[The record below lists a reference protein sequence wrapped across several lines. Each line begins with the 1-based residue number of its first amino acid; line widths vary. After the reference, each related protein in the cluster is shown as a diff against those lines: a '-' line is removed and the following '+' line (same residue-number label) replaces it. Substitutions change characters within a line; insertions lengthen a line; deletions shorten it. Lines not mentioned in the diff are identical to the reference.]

1 MFPFRDV
8 EADILQK
15 LTDTFSSVVNHLQLT
30 STCLEENTDKLVLPT
45 VSLINILLLLLHS
58 LKFIPSQVSST
69 VFLKLVTK
77 LGYDG
82 SLLTPDKGH
91 NSRENTLRRNR
102 KAIPAASSEQI
113 DAVESEDR
121 IISQDSKNMETEQ
134 KTDTGDSVLEGNDEQ
149 ETKACLQVVKNYVR
163 KLMTIIASNRPET
176 HADSEEHTAGVVT
189 VISWCLQ
196 QLDNIDYVNTIGSF
210 IKWLNLCCTRNS
222 ATVKVIASDTNV
234 SQDIFETL
242 LGVYP
247 KVDSLTVTAGDHDN
261 KQTELQGQLN
271 TVLEQ
276 VAAVRT
282 RFNHEKLPC
291 ARAEEQS
298 LILRKF
304 FLTQHSED
312 GGTRVAEGGT
322 RVAEGGRRVAE
333 GGTRVAEGG
342 TRVAEG
348 GTRVADGGRRVAV
361 VNTSKDKTEESAK
374 DDSSSDE
381 RSEII
386 EYQEF
391 KVAPEIKAYFKDKMT
406 DTDSKT
412 VSSSDKSPKKRNK
425 DKRLGR
431 SDSERKKRRK

>member
-8 EADILQK
+8 ETDILQK
-15 LTDTFSSVVNHLQLT
+15 FIDTFSSVINHLQLT

-69 VFLKLVTK
+69 VFLTLVTK
-77 LGYDG
+77 LGYDN

-91 NSRENTLRRNR
+91 NSRENILGKNR
-102 KAIPAASSEQI
+102 KAIPAATSEQI

-121 IISQDSKNMETEQ
+121 IITGQESKNMETEQ

-149 ETKACLQVVKNYVR
+149 ETKACLQVVRNYVR
-163 KLMTIIASNRPET
+163 KLMTIIASYRPET

-196 QLDNIDYVNTIGSF
+196 QLDNIDDVNTIGSF
-210 IKWLNLCCTRNS
+210 IKWLNLCCTRDS
-222 ATVKVIASDTNV
+222 AAIKVIASDTNV
-234 SQDIFETL
+234 SRDIFERL

-271 TVLEQ
+271 TVLKQ
-276 VAAVRT
+276 VAAVRM

-291 ARAEEQS
+291 VTAEEQS

-322 RVAEGGRRVAE
+322 RVAE
-333 GGTRVAEGG
+333 
-342 TRVAEG
+342 
-348 GTRVADGGRRVAV
+348 GGRRVAV